1 MMALTAE
8 VAGASNKL
16 LRPLIIEPR
25 KVEWFG
31 GRQEREG
38 RGRDVQYCSESRIPC
53 DWATFTEP
61 EMRRLNLPSNSLRK
75 IIIYYRRRGSVCLDQ
90 VNVDYY

>member
-1 MMALTAE
+1 MALTAE

-38 RGRDVQYCSESRIPC
+38 RGRDVQYYSESRIPC
-53 DWATFTEP
+53 DWATFTEREP
-61 EMRRLNLPSNSLRK
+61 EIRRLNLPSNSLRK
-75 IIIYYRRRGSVCLDQ
+75 ITKYYRRRGSVCLAGKR
-90 VNVDYY
+90 